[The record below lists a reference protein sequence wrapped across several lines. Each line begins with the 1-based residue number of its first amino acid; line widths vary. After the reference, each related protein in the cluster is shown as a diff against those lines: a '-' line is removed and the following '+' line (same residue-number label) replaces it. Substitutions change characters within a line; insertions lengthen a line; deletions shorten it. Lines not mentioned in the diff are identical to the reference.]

1 MLEPHVSEALRK
13 SGRRIVITG
22 ASGWLGRATLELL
35 CSCLGDEFG
44 RRVRCFGSQA
54 RTLDLGDGHSIEQRP
69 LAELASL
76 PAAPTFVLHLAFLTK
91 DRAEAMD
98 EAEYR
103 VAVGQITSTV
113 LEALEPIG
121 TEGLF
126 VASSGAARLADD
138 PNASPAMRLYGELK
152 RDDEQAFTALAEHTG
167 RTAVIARIFNLSGPH
182 INKLGSYALACFIL
196 DALAGGPISVKAKHE
211 VRRGYVAIRELMS
224 LVFAMLLEGRAGAN
238 LFETGG
244 EPLEM
249 GEIAKAVA
257 SELGSCPVERSA
269 PAPGHADIYVGD
281 DAAYQGLLR
290 RYGVEPVPFAQQVA
304 ETAQFI
310 ANKQEFTPRARV
322 ASGGK
327 PC

>member
-76 PAAPTFVLHLAFLTK
+76 PAAPSFVLHLAFLTK

-103 VAVGQITSTV
+103 AAVGQITSTV
-113 LEALEPIG
+113 LQALDSIG
-121 TEGLF
+121 AEGLF
-126 VASSGAARLADD
+126 AASSGAAGFADD

-152 RDDEQAFTALAEHTG
+152 RDDEQAFTAWAERTG

-211 VRRGYVAIRELMS
+211 VRRAYVAIRELMS
-224 LVFAMLLEGRAGAN
+224 LVFAMLLEGGTGAT

-244 EPLEM
+244 KPLEM
-249 GEIAKAVA
+249 GEIAQAVA
-257 SELGSCPVERSA
+257 LGLGSCAVERAA
-269 PAPGHADIYVGD
+269 PAQGHADLYLGD
-281 DAAYQGLLR
+281 DSAYQALLR
-290 RYGVEPVPFAQQVA
+290 RYGVEPVPFGQQVA
-304 ETAQFI
+304 ETAQFL
-310 ANKQEFTPRARV
+310 ANKQEFRTPAGV
-322 ASGGK
+322 VTGVQ